1 MTGHCSVYITTPDRD
16 TALAIA
22 RALVEERLAS
32 CANILGPISSI
43 YRWEGRVQEDGEVAL
58 IAKTSDGRVAAL
70 IARVKAL
77 HPYQVPCIVAW
88 PIAAGYQPYLDWISA
103 ETKPAP

>member
-1 MTGHCSVYITTPDRD
+1 LGFCSVYITTPDPD
-16 TALAIA
+16 TARAIA
-22 RALVEERLAS
+22 RALVEERLAA

-43 YRWEGRVQEDGEVAL
+43 YRWEGKVHEEGEVAL
-58 IAKTSDGRVAAL
+58 IAKTGADRVEAL
-70 IARVKAL
+70 IARAKAL

-103 ETKPAP
+103 EMKPAS